1 MTSEASGR
9 VDITLGSGVA
19 HGHSLAGD
27 RFSHRLE
34 REDDVLSRGLFGSM
48 RMTVAALA
56 VSCVVGSIWSP
67 GRRRSS
73 AEHWVTAWGS
83 SLQGPAPA
91 ATTLNNA
98 TVRMIARVTIPGDAV
113 RIRIDNS
120 YGTKPLRIGRAM
132 LGHRTTGATLAEGSN
147 KPVLFKGAASMTILP
162 GGSVMSDAVSAVRA
176 WQDVAISLH
185 LPEA

>member
-1 MTSEASGR
+1 
-9 VDITLGSGVA
+9 
-19 HGHSLAGD
+19 
-27 RFSHRLE
+27 
-34 REDDVLSRGLFGSM
+34 
-48 RMTVAALA
+48 MTVAALA